1 MENNK
6 WYGNLS
12 INKKKE
18 IINKKRNYSYK
29 NIEKRKK
36 QQKEYRSRPEVK
48 IQKKEYYEKN
58 KKDNRIKKSCY
69 IRERRRNNLCFRL
82 YSNFSCMIYRSIKQN
97 KNFESITKYL
107 PYTSEQLKEH
117 IESKWEP
124 WMNWDNYGKFDSNKK
139 TWQIDHIIPQSLL
152 LYNSMEHPNFLKCW
166 SLENLQPLETMK
178 NLQKSNN

>member
-1 MENNK
+1 MAIQELINKICINCKLELPLSKDFFSFRKDSKDGFRNICKKCKRLENNK

-117 IESKWEP
+117 I
-124 WMNWDNYGKFDSNKK
+124 
-139 TWQIDHIIPQSLL
+139 
-152 LYNSMEHPNFLKCW
+152 
-166 SLENLQPLETMK
+166 
-178 NLQKSNN
+178 